1 MTLDLFFN
9 PIGDAGT
16 TALAAALATNITLA
30 WLDLHSN
37 GIGTAGTTAHTC

>member
-9 PIGDAGT
+9 PIGDAGAT
-16 TALAAALATNITLA
+16 ALATNTTLA
-30 WLDLHSN
+30 WLDLHNNGN